1 MSIASSII
9 GGFRR
14 TTTPIRRPG
23 AVTFVDGRAV
33 PGAEATVQ
41 ILAAIFPKKAS
52 RLMRELEG
60 ETRAGQIKVYSSD
73 LVATGD
79 LVDWNGATYEVDEV
93 DYYEDGGLYDAT
105 ATRRRVT

>member
-23 AVTFVDGRAV
+23 AVSIVDGRAV
-33 PGAEATVQ
+33 PGAETTVQ
-41 ILAAIFPKKAS
+41 VLAAIFPAKAS
-52 RLMRELEG
+52 RLLREVEG
-60 ETRAGQIKVYSSD
+60 ESQGGAIKVYSAD
-73 LVATGD
+73 LVKVGD
-79 LVDWNGATYEVDEV
+79 LVDWNGATYEVDVV
-93 DYYEDGGLYDAT
+93 DFYEDGGLYDAT